1 MAKGKT
7 PVQKIS
13 VDAIEPDKLK
23 SENPLTYEV
32 ICKLMGEL
40 YLESY
45 RRSSKI
51 EDQAKGLVER
61 LNQEIETLRSEN
73 RGLKNSLGDT
83 GSGQ

>member
-1 MAKGKT
+1 MAKRKK
-7 PVQKIS
+7 PVEKIS
-13 VDAIEPDKLK
+13 VDAIQPDEMK
-23 SENPLTYEV
+23 SENPLTYEM

-61 LNQEIETLRSEN
+61 LNQEVEALRTEN
-73 RGLKNSLGDT
+73 RGLRESLGDT

>member
-1 MAKGKT
+1 MAKRKK
-7 PVQKIS
+7 PVEKIS
-13 VDAIEPDKLK
+13 VDAIQPDEMK
-23 SENPLTYEV
+23 SENPLTYEM

-61 LNQEIETLRSEN
+61 LNHEVETLRTEN
-73 RGLKNSLGDT
+73 RDLRESLGDT